1 MTYCIETSTLP
12 EKGLLS
18 ERSVVKYRIAL
29 LASIVLCATSANA
42 QSPKLDLDTM
52 EWCRYS
58 DTTIRHINKNI
69 SAAECAKKLA
79 TTNGNP
85 PTKDLPNEHWR
96 CGPYRIIIIPGSRY
110 SLEENN
116 QFEDYIV
123 LKNGKR
129 LHMPNRMR
137 LGTAKDGARI
147 AWWEGFSGETKTG
160 YKYDAYGELIT
171 RDGKS
176 YYSEIVT
183 GGKTGKNWRE
193 TPKIPCKQT

>member
-1 MTYCIETSTLP
+1 MTYCLETSTLP
-12 EKGLLS
+12 EKGQLS

-29 LASIVLCATSANA
+29 LASVVL
-42 QSPKLDLDTM
+42 
-52 EWCRYS
+52 
-58 DTTIRHINKNI
+58 
-69 SAAECAKKLA
+69 
-79 TTNGNP
+79 
-85 PTKDLPNEHWR
+85 
-96 CGPYRIIIIPGSRY
+96 CGPYRIIIIPGSATR
-110 SLEENN
+110 EENN

-183 GGKTGKNWRE
+183 GGKTGKILRE

>member
-1 MTYCIETSTLP
+1 MRGLISVRLGSTGHDILLRNFNTTR
-12 EKGLLS
+12 KGSAVRKVSREIPNCFIGVCRALWSLS
-18 ERSVVKYRIAL
+18 HHHHS
-29 LASIVLCATSANA
+29 
-42 QSPKLDLDTM
+42 
-52 EWCRYS
+52 
-58 DTTIRHINKNI
+58 
-69 SAAECAKKLA
+69 
-79 TTNGNP
+79 GF
-85 PTKDLPNEHWR
+85 
-96 CGPYRIIIIPGSRY
+96 RY

-183 GGKTGKNWRE
+183 GGKHGKDFKGNA
-193 TPKIPCKQT
+193 